1 MKVSIKFTWYDHV
14 LNSVLKNEQECIIRC
29 KNSRRSREYLNLVIL
44 ATASFLNSFKISD
57 IDQLSLALIF
67 RSRFILV

>member
-14 LNSVLKNEQECIIRC
+14 LNSVLKNEKECIIRC
-29 KNSRRSREYLNLVIL
+29 KNSRQSREYLNLVIL